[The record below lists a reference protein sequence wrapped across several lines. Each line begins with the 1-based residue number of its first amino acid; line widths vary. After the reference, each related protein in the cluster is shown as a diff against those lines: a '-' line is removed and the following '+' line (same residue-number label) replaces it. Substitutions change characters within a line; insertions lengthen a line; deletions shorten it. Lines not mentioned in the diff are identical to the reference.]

1 MYWNVN
7 CQSNRIQCHN
17 VLNILVQFAVVSF
30 IFVYS
35 SSQWNHIKGYSPVSM
50 YNRKVAL
57 FHHNIH
63 PYPHSR
69 AHILILILIHIH
81 NRIRIRI
88 HKTMIWITRNEMDGT
103 RSLSQPSFPLT
114 LALAL
119 ILSPKTKWNSII
131 CWAEWENLEWQV
143 DLAKSG
149 TQNSNNHLESKRT
162 HRINSN
168 DECWEKR

>member
-1 MYWNVN
+1 MVLLKTDTGTTHNANNHTPTHTQVRTGRKGN
-7 CQSNRIQCHN
+7 PIDFHSLCSKVIIIPVHVLKRKLSIKLKRIQCHN

-35 SSQWNHIKGYSPVSM
+35 SSQRNHIKGYSPVSM

-88 HKTMIWITRNEMDGT
+88 HKTMI
-103 RSLSQPSFPLT
+103 
-114 LALAL
+114 
-119 ILSPKTKWNSII
+119 
-131 CWAEWENLEWQV
+131 
-143 DLAKSG
+143 
-149 TQNSNNHLESKRT
+149 
-162 HRINSN
+162 
-168 DECWEKR
+168 